1 LTFKILREDDLDAY
15 WFEDLEQLRI
25 IMDKWSLD
33 YNENHP
39 HKSLGRLS
47 PNQYK
52 LVNDD
57 HIKHEKL
64 NLALS

>member
-1 LTFKILREDDLDAY
+1 
-15 WFEDLEQLRI
+15 
-25 IMDKWSLD
+25 MDKWSLD